1 MKSIGKRL
9 IDLKLPKD
17 RSAFLW
23 GPRKSGKSYWLKNNY
38 GKYPNLPFIDLLK
51 TKEYSEY
58 ATRPGLLSERY
69 KDNKGLIII
78 DEIQKVPPLLDEVHW
93 LIENSKNHFI
103 LTGSS
108 ARKLKRG
115 KANLLGGRA
124 WRYHMTPLSFMEV
137 EGFDLEEV
145 MSSGLLPPHYLSS
158 HPQKDL
164 EAYVHDYL
172 KEEIA
177 GEALTQNLPAFH
189 EFLRVAALTSSE
201 LLSYANVAS
210 ECGVS
215 PKIVR
220 TYFDI
225 LEDTYLGFR
234 VKPWNKSKER
244 RLIQTEKFYLFDV
257 GVKNYLAK
265 SQPKIG
271 SAEFGKSFEH
281 YILMELKAYQAYK
294 NPELDIYFW
303 RTANDQE
310 VDFIL
315 GDKIAALEIKAS
327 ERVSSKD
334 LRHLSVLLEDG
345 PVKHKIVICLEHQV
359 RALSQD
365 IKIWPWKHFLQMLWD
380 GEIV

>member
-1 MKSIGKRL
+1 MKSIVKRL
-9 IDLKLPKD
+9 IDIKLPKN

-23 GPRKSGKSYWLKNNY
+23 GPRKSGKSYWLKHT
-38 GKYPNLPFIDLLK
+38 YPDAPLIDLLK
-51 TKEYSEY
+51 TKEYGEY
-58 ATRPGLLSERY
+58 SIYPHLLSERY
-69 KDNKGLIII
+69 KEHKGLVII
-78 DEIQKVPPLLDEVHW
+78 DEIQKVPSLLDEVHW

-108 ARKLKRG
+108 ARKLKKG

-124 WRYHMTPLSFMEV
+124 WRYHMAPLSFMEV
-137 EGFDLEEV
+137 SGFDLESV
-145 MSSGLLPPHYLSS
+145 MTSGLLPPHFLS
-158 HPQKDL
+158 PNPLKDL
-164 EAYVHDYL
+164 EAYVYDYL

-177 GEALTQNLPAFH
+177 AEALTENLPTFH
-189 EFLRVAALTSSE
+189 QFLKVAALTSSE
-201 LLSYANVAS
+201 LLNYVNVAS

-215 PKIVR
+215 AKSVR

-234 VKPWNKSKER
+234 IKPWGKSKER

-281 YILMELKAYQAYK
+281 FILMELKAYQAYK

-315 GDKIAALEIKAS
+315 GDKIAALEIKAT
-327 ERVSSKD
+327 EHVTSKNCN
-334 LRHLSVLLEDG
+334 HLKALLEDG
-345 PVKHKIVICLEHQV
+345 PVKHKYIVSLETQP
-359 RALSQD
+359 RTLSNG
-365 IKIWPWKHFLQMLWD
+365 IKVLPWKLFLQMLWE
-380 GEIV
+380 GKIV